1 MSGRVAGKSALI
13 TGAAQGLGEATAKL
27 LAAEGAKVAVTDIN
41 GDGAAKVAE
50 AINAE
55 HPGAAFAFS
64 HDVTS
69 DVQWRDVLARA
80 HDAMGGLNVL
90 VNNAGIGPF
99 ANVEDVSLEEWRNVH
114 AIDLDGVFMG
124 CKFALPLMRD
134 HAPGS
139 IINVSSI
146 AGLIAGHNV
155 AAYNSAKAG
164 VWLFSKSVA
173 LHCAKRGY
181 GIRCNT
187 VHPTFIDTPILDG
200 LKEAMGAEVAT
211 RKLAKQVP
219 LGCLGE
225 PNDVAYAVLFLASD
239 ESKFITGSEIKID
252 GGISAM

>member
-1 MSGRVAGKSALI
+1 MSGRVLGKRALI
-13 TGAAQGLGEATAKL
+13 TGAAQGLGAATAKL

-41 GDGAAKVAE
+41 ADGAAQVAE
-50 AINAE
+50 DINALR
-55 HPGAAFAFS
+55 PDAAFAFA

-69 DVQWRDVLARA
+69 ESQWRDVLNRA

-99 ANVEDVSLEEWRNVH
+99 ANVEDVSLEEWRKVH

-200 LKEAMGAEVAT
+200 LKEAMGAEEAT